1 MVVDDSFWQL
11 DENIKIQMDKT
22 NVEIFFMMFDLE
34 MKKQQNEFAFSSIYT
49 FVFFFLYNLIQ
60 DFHKKIKLRI
70 GSMHLFFISNF

>member
-1 MVVDDSFWQL
+1 MDSFFWQL

-49 FVFFFLYNLIQ
+49 FCVFFLYNLIY
-60 DFHKKIKLRI
+60 DFHKR
-70 GSMHLFFISNF
+70 SNLE

>member
-1 MVVDDSFWQL
+1 MDSFFWQL

-34 MKKQQNEFAFSSIYT
+34 MKKQQNEFVFSSIYT
-49 FVFFFLYNLIQ
+49 FVFFLYNLIQ

>member
-1 MVVDDSFWQL
+1 MDSFFWQL

-49 FVFFFLYNLIQ
+49 FVFFLIQ
-60 DFHKKIKLRI
+60 FNLVLSLKDQT
-70 GSMHLFFISNF
+70 

>member
-49 FVFFFLYNLIQ
+49 FVFFSYTI
-60 DFHKKIKLRI
+60 
-70 GSMHLFFISNF
+70 

>member
-1 MVVDDSFWQL
+1 MDSFFWQL

-34 MKKQQNEFAFSSIYT
+34 MKKQQNEFVFSSIYT
-49 FVFFFLYNLIQ
+49 FVFFLYNLIL

-70 GSMHLFFISNF
+70 GSMHLFFMSNF